1 MNFDLTDLHK
11 LLLAVLIGGVIGL
24 EREFRGK
31 AAGFRTIILITVG
44 STLFTIFSL
53 KLVQGAD
60 VDRVAANLVVG
71 IGFLGAGTIFKDE
84 NRIQGLT
91 TASTIWASAALG
103 LGIGAGY
110 WGVTIEA
117 SVIILFVLMFLPYIE
132 RFIDYAVQVRTY
144 RIVCTYTESLL
155 ENYEAIFKEYH
166 LRAYSIKRTITDGNI
181 SASWTLTGRQKNHR
195 KLISQLLKDRNIKQ
209 LDF

>member
-1 MNFDLTDLHK
+1 MNFEYTDLHK
-11 LLLAVLIGGVIGL
+11 LLLAVLIGGVIGV

-44 STLFTIFSL
+44 STLFAIFSL
-53 KLVQGAD
+53 KLVAGCD

-103 LGIGAGY
+103 LGVGAGY
-110 WGVTIEA
+110 WVITIEA
-117 SVIILFVLMFLPYIE
+117 AAIILFVLTFLPYIE
-132 RFIDYAVQVRTY
+132 RLIDFAIQVRTY

-155 ENYEAIFKEYH
+155 ENYEALFKEYH
-166 LRAYSIKRTITDGNI
+166 LRAYSIKRTISDGNI
-181 SASWTLTGRQKNHR
+181 SASWTLSGRQKNHQ
-195 KLISQLLKDRNIKQ
+195 KLIKQLLIDRNIKQ

>member
-1 MNFDLTDLHK
+1 MNFDFTDLHK

-44 STLFTIFSL
+44 SSLFAIFSF
-53 KLVQGAD
+53 KLVAGND
-60 VDRVAANLVVG
+60 VDRIAANLVVG

-91 TASTIWASAALG
+91 TASTIWTSAALG
-103 LGIGAGY
+103 LGVGAGY
-110 WGVTIEA
+110 WTTTIEA
-117 SVIILFVLMFLPYIE
+117 AAIILIVLIFLPYVE
-132 RFIDYAVQVRTY
+132 RLIDYAVQVRTY
-144 RIVCTYTESLL
+144 RIVCPYTESLL
-155 ENYEAIFKEYH
+155 ENYEALFKKYH
-166 LRAYSIKRTITDGNI
+166 LRSYSIKKTITDGNI
-181 SASWTLTGRQKNHR
+181 SASWTLSGRQKNHR
-195 KLISQLLKDRNIKQ
+195 KLIKQLLIDRNIKQ